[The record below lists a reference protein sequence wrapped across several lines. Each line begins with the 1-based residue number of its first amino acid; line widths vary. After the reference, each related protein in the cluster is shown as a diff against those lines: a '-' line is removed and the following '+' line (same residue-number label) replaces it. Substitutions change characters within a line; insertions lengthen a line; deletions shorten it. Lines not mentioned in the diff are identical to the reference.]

1 MMPQRVYGI
10 HSICQHTMIV
20 THSRYVL
27 HVWHASVV
35 WHGMSCTAGNVMQ
48 STALCCTTLSMHVRV
63 YTKEKGGI
71 SYNYI
76 DSRRLHVWLRL
87 ETPPILINENPRL
100 WDQWF

>member
-10 HSICQHTMIV
+10 DSICQHTMIV

-48 STALCCTTLSMHVRV
+48 STALRCTTLSMHVRV

-71 SYNYI
+71 GYNYI

-100 WDQWF
+100 